1 MIVDMIAHPG
11 IVTFKWFRS
20 FHWFSVILLFL
31 CNVSV
36 VFFFFYFFLTKT
48 LYKSG
53 TLKVYCI
60 FRTGEARVFNS
71 INKRVF
77 FTFLKVYIL
86 LLETDL

>member
-11 IVTFKWFRS
+11 IVTCKWFRS

-36 VFFFFYFFLTKT
+36 VIFYFFTKT
-48 LYKSG
+48 FYKSG

-60 FRTGEARVFNS
+60 FRMVEARVFNS

-77 FTFLKVYIL
+77 FTFLIVYIL